1 MASGESIRLVDTPSV
16 NSILFSDSI
25 FVTSGGSVSQA
36 APNTVFSNVNLQV
49 ATLIVGNTS
58 TPISSTISVTAG
70 SMWADA
76 SYLYFATSNNNIVRM
91 PWQSF

>member
-36 APNTVFSNVNLQV
+36 APNTVFSNVNFQV

-70 SMWADA
+70 SMWYDA
-76 SYLYFATSNNNIVRM
+76 NYLYIATSNNVIRRVTLET
-91 PWQSF
+91 F